1 MSESTASRIDRV
13 GREQRRE
20 ERQRT
25 STSSGNASS
34 SPNES
39 PIAPKTTSHYENRI
53 VSNSEESCCEGAV
66 STSTFEHGKK
76 YFHPYFKD
84 HNNFI

>member
-34 SPNES
+34 NSVSSTSYISSSSPNQS
-39 PIAPKTTSHYENRI
+39 PIAPKTTSHYENQI
-53 VSNSEESCCEGAV
+53 ASNSEETSCEGSV
-66 STSTFEHGKK
+66 PTSTFDQGK
-76 YFHPYFKD
+76 
-84 HNNFI
+84 

>member
-34 SPNES
+34 NSVSSTSYISSSSPNQS
-39 PIAPKTTSHYENRI
+39 PIAPKTTSHYENQI
-53 VSNSEESCCEGAV
+53 ASNSEETSCKGSV
-66 STSTFEHGKK
+66 PTSTFDQGK
-76 YFHPYFKD
+76 
-84 HNNFI
+84 

>member
-34 SPNES
+34 NSVSSTSFISSSSPNQS
-39 PIAPKTTSHYENRI
+39 PIAPKTASHYENQI
-53 VSNSEESCCEGAV
+53 VGNSEESTCEAAV
-66 STSTFEHGKK
+66 STSTYEQGM
-76 YFHPYFKD
+76 
-84 HNNFI
+84 

>member
-34 SPNES
+34 NSVSSTSFISSSSPNQS
-39 PIAPKTTSHYENRI
+39 PIAPKTTSQYENQI
-53 VSNSEESCCEGAV
+53 ASNSEESSCEGAV
-66 STSTFEHGKK
+66 STSTLEQGK
-76 YFHPYFKD
+76 
-84 HNNFI
+84 